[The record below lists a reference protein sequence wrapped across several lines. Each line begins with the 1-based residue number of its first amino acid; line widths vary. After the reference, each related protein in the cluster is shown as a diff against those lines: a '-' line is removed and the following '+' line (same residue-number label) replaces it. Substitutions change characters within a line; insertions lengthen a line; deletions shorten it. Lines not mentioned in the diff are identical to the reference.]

1 MTYVEGFVLAVPTA
15 NKEAYRSHAAQ
26 AAPLFHE
33 FGARRLVENWPDD
46 VHVGKV
52 TDFPRAVQ
60 QKDDEETLFSW
71 IEYPDRAARDAAN
84 AKIMSDPRMEAMGC
98 EMPFD
103 GKRMIFGG
111 FRAIV
116 EEGSGRGS
124 YIDGILIPLPDANR
138 DAYLALA
145 QEMAGKFLSHGAVR
159 VVETLGDDVPD
170 GKLTDFARAVALKE
184 GETVVFSWIEWPDKA
199 TRMAGW
205 GAMMADD
212 SMAGRAMPFDG
223 QRMIYG
229 GFANIV
235 DA

>member
-1 MTYVEGFVLAVPTA
+1 
-15 NKEAYRSHAAQ
+15 
-26 AAPLFHE
+26 
-33 FGARRLVENWPDD
+33 
-46 VHVGKV
+46 
-52 TDFPRAVQ
+52 
-60 QKDDEETLFSW
+60 
-71 IEYPDRAARDAAN
+71 
-84 AKIMSDPRMEAMGC
+84 
-98 EMPFD
+98 
-103 GKRMIFGG
+103 MIFGG

-138 DAYLALA
+138 DVYLALA